1 MSDVIVERV
10 RSLCADLQRV
20 EVDWT
25 EEDYG
30 RCLTEGAVLIIEALA
45 EPEPEW
51 FALASLLAY
60 MEDSARWVIDRR
72 LRALRAT

>member
-1 MSDVIVERV
+1 MSDVIVDRV

-20 EVDWT
+20 EADWT
-25 EEDYG
+25 EQDYG

-51 FALASLLAY
+51 FAIATLTAS
-60 MEDSARWVIDRR
+60 MEDAARWVIEKRVR
-72 LRALRAT
+72 GLSA